1 MRKAGGVIAIIAGIF
16 GVMAAIVTLFVGG
29 VGSAFHANNAGMVV
43 GLGWGGVLFSFST
56 IVLGALCIAV
66 QSPIVGLLL
75 IACSICGIVLGGTF
89 VAVFMALALI
99 GGLLASF
106 GRGSQQGSSP
116 PSTSIGAH
124 STASQGS
131 DLDQVIDR
139 YVQKAGQTSSSDR
152 TIPLGSR
159 APTAGFGNA
168 ARFEF

>member
-16 GVMAAIVTLFVGG
+16 GVFAAIVTLFVGG

-56 IVLGALCIAV
+56 IVLGALCMAIP
-66 QSPIVGLLL
+66 SPIVGLLL

-106 GRGSQQGSSP
+106 GRGSQPGSSP
-116 PSTSIGAH
+116 LSTSTGAH
-124 STASQGS
+124 SAANHGP
-131 DLDQVIDR
+131 DLDQVIAR
-139 YVQKAGQTSSSDR
+139 YIQRTDQTNSPDR

-159 APTAGFGNA
+159 TPTVGFGK
-168 ARFEF
+168 RRQI